1 MCVCA
6 RVCVCMRVVRN
17 IYIYIYIHA
26 CMHVIMYACMPSS
39 SRRPELLSSSPP
51 ASDFAELRTLLLSPN
66 GTGMYCGGRRPDT
79 VADQRSPRA
88 PVEQSE
94 SITMSLCTSRAAC
107 PGDSFERVHE
117 TSMKGRPGRGRCV
130 RDCGDSTTNFTTRL
144 QCHLGGRCHCP
155 AVCYRQGSAQMRLK
169 NTVPYGSSF
178 FRTWFELTTKDIYRV
193 RTHADIDTHGMA
205 CVSTHAHLID
215 TFYVCLRKQKDV
227 CMSANGAL
235 YYNAHT
241 YLFVFLTMCV
251 GDRKPTHRH
260 RHTHTKYKCTE

>member
-1 MCVCA
+1 
-6 RVCVCMRVVRN
+6 
-17 IYIYIYIHA
+17 
-26 CMHVIMYACMPSS
+26 MPQGLFRES
-39 SRRPELLSSSPP
+39 SRDEHEGEARQRQMCTGLWRQYHELHNTTPMPP
-51 ASDFAELRTLLLSPN
+51 WRKMPLPCRLLPSRICPNAIEEYSALR
-66 GTGMYCGGRRPDT
+66 Y
-79 VADQRSPRA
+79 
-88 PVEQSE
+88 
-94 SITMSLCTSRAAC
+94 
-107 PGDSFERVHE
+107 
-117 TSMKGRPGRGRCV
+117 
-130 RDCGDSTTNFTTRL
+130 
-144 QCHLGGRCHCP
+144 
-155 AVCYRQGSAQMRLK
+155 
-169 NTVPYGSSF
+169 SSF